1 MPERGDKFSIEI
13 DVPLPQRERSSKYP
27 FADLDLDHA
36 PCPPSAM
43 KPAAVLTNAWFEGLF
58 DTLAWDLMARVLFV
72 VSYGAILQGALAGL
86 WETWSNRAADGA
98 PWLDFMTRSLAI
110 INLSVPI
117 LLVIVRGRPVARL
130 HGASQRVIVL
140 AGTFLPFAFI
150 AAPSH
155 VGGSALTT
163 VSAALLIIGG
173 GLTAWTWRHL
183 GRSFSLMAEARK
195 LSTTGPYRFV
205 RHPLYLFEEMSVVG
219 VYLLNV
225 STFNTVLLTV
235 QMACQLLRMRYE
247 ERVLEQAFPEYRN
260 VMMSR
265 ARIIPGVY

>member
-1 MPERGDKFSIEI
+1 
-13 DVPLPQRERSSKYP
+13 
-27 FADLDLDHA
+27 
-36 PCPPSAM
+36 
-43 KPAAVLTNAWFEGLF
+43 
-58 DTLAWDLMARVLFV
+58 
-72 VSYGAILQGALAGL
+72 
-86 WETWSNRAADGA
+86 
-98 PWLDFMTRSLAI
+98 
-110 INLSVPI
+110 
-117 LLVIVRGRPVARL
+117 
-130 HGASQRVIVL
+130 VIVL

-150 AAPSH
+150 APPSH
-155 VGGSALTT
+155 ESGSALTT
-163 VSAALLIIGG
+163 VSAVLLIIGG
-173 GLTAWTWRHL
+173 SLTTWTWLHL

-195 LSTTGPYRFV
+195 LSITGPYRLM